1 MNNVSKQKKQEIPW
15 IHCMISIIVPI
26 YNADTSLER
35 CINSILRQS
44 YADFELILVND
55 GSKDSS
61 ENICLDFKRV
71 DNRIIYIKKE
81 NGGVSSARNVGLR
94 QACGEYVTFIDS
106 DDYVEENYL
115 EQLMIGATCDF
126 VLSGFHSTE
135 GISFV
140 PRRAFIDEN
149 SYKEKIPQLVSHPY
163 LLYTPWAKL
172 YKSSLLKKANLIF
185 DESLRLYED
194 TIFVLTYLAICTS
207 ISIIPYAGYEYI
219 GSWGGV
225 SKYKLSQKEVE
236 YRCKL
241 EYDVLTKIEKKYNCH
256 IDKYYR
262 CYAINY
268 LDGLI
273 RKHTDR
279 YCLELYQKYHTPEET
294 NIFLHDIYF
303 FPSYNILRKLKNV
316 CGHVSRQER
325 LAYLE
330 SLHHFFTLPI
340 AEMNFNKWNEKLLYV
355 LIKCNHLKS
364 AFVLLKSMFIIKS
377 MNVKKW
383 KKAIR
388 EY

>member
-1 MNNVSKQKKQEIPW
+1 
-15 IHCMISIIVPI
+15 MISIIVPI
-26 YNADTSLER
+26 YNAETSLEK
-35 CINSILRQS
+35 CLNSILRQS

-61 ENICLDFKRV
+61 ENICLDFKRT
-71 DNRIIYIKKE
+71 DNRIIYIRKE
-81 NGGVSSARNVGLR
+81 NGGVSSARNLGLR
-94 QACGEYVTFIDS
+94 QVRGEYVTFIDS
-106 DDYVEENYL
+106 DDYVEEDYL
-115 EQLMIGATCDF
+115 DRLMTGATCDL

-140 PRRAFIDEN
+140 PNRAFIDKN
-149 SYKEKIPQLVSHPY
+149 SYKEKVPQLVSHPY

-172 YKSSLLKKANLIF
+172 YKCSLLKKANLIF

-194 TIFVLTYLAICTS
+194 TIFVLTYLSFCTS

-241 EYDVLTKIEKKYNCH
+241 EYEVLTKIENKYNCH

-262 CYAINY
+262 CYAVNY
-268 LDGLI
+268 LDGLV

-279 YCLELYQKYHTPEET
+279 YCLELYQKYHTREET

-303 FPSYNILRKLKNV
+303 FPSYDILRKLKNNS
-316 CGHVSRQER
+316 GHVNWQER
-325 LAYLE
+325 LAYLVN
-330 SLHHFFTLPI
+330 LHHFFTIPI
-340 AEMNFNKWNEKLLYV
+340 AEMNFNKWDEKLLYA
-355 LIKCNHLKS
+355 LIKKNHLKS
-364 AFVLLKSMFIIKS
+364 VLVLLKSMFIIKS
-377 MNVKKW
+377 MIVKNG
-383 KKAIR
+383 KK
-388 EY
+388 